1 MMNKVFSLIYLTLLL
16 LAGACTHS
24 GKKTTQD
31 APISVVSSSETNYK
45 NIPLSYANGFSIDT
59 LEGKTKLTVYNLQ
72 DSASVLGTFYLL
84 PQDYEGKLKPNEIKV
99 PCKRIICLS
108 STQLAYLIE
117 LDALKGVV
125 GINSSRHLF
134 NETIK
139 TKVNASKVVK
149 VGKEGVFNSEAIAAL
164 NPDVIF
170 VSPFKTGGYDAIKHL
185 GFPLVPMAAYGEQL
199 PLGRAE
205 WIKFMSLFVDEF
217 EKADSIFNHTAQD
230 YNRLKKLAA
239 KTDDKPSVF
248 SGKMKSG
255 VWYVAG
261 GNSFFAHM
269 FRDAGADYVI
279 KNDKI
284 GAVPMDYEVVYKLA
298 HDAKYWRLLTSSPS
312 GFNKTML
319 KAEDE
324 RYADFEAFKTGN
336 ILVCNLREIPY
347 REESCVKPHTLLAD
361 YIYYFHPELKL
372 DHSPVYWTKIEE

>member
-1 MMNKVFSLIYLTLLL
+1 MKHYILSLVIFIALFFTVS
-16 LAGACTHS
+16 CKQE
-24 GKKTTQD
+24 KKSID
-31 APISVVSSSETNYK
+31 KNIDYA
-45 NIPLSYANGFSIDT
+45 NIPLGYANGFSIDT
-59 LEGKTKLTVYNLQ
+59 LDGKTRLTILNVN
-72 DSASVLGTFYLL
+72 DSLSVLGIFYLL
-84 PQDYEGKLKPNEIKV
+84 PQDYEGQLQPNEIKV

-117 LDALKGVV
+117 LDALEGVV

-134 NETIK
+134 NETIN
-139 TKVNASKVVK
+139 TKVKEGKVTK
-149 VGKEGVFNSEAIAAL
+149 VGKEGVFNTEAIAAL

-185 GFPLVPMAAYGEQL
+185 GFPLVPMAAYDEQL

-205 WIKFMSLFVDEF
+205 WIKFMSLFVDKY
-217 EKADSIFNHTAQD
+217 EKADSLFTNTETD
-230 YNRLKKLAA
+230 YNRLKALAEDT
-239 KTDDKPSVF
+239 KYKPTVF

-261 GNSFFAHM
+261 GGSFFAHM

-279 KNDKI
+279 KDNET
-284 GAVPMDYEVVYKLA
+284 GAVPMDYEVIYNLA
-298 HDAKYWRLLTSSPS
+298 HDTKYWRLLTSSPS
-312 GFNKTML
+312 GFNKSML

-336 ILVCNLREIPY
+336 ILVCNLRLIPY
-347 REESCVKPHTLLAD
+347 REESCVKPHILLAD
-361 YIYYFHPELKL
+361 YIYHFHPELEL